1 MKHRIIIG
9 LLLCLPLLS
18 RAQSPAMEAFYDR
31 YGAAEGITSVAL
43 EQKMMHMMSTQA
55 AQRGDAE
62 LARLLDE
69 IVFIRVLTTT
79 DETLFAEL
87 VSEAE
92 QALKAGKHFDP
103 LTSTTADGRTTRVYL
118 REPKLEENKE
128 LVVIT
133 HGEDEATVVH
143 IFGSFGLREV
153 SRITSIRPR

>member
-9 LLLCLPLLS
+9 LLLLLPLLS
-18 RAQSPAMEAFYDR
+18 QAQSPAMETFYDR

-43 EQKMMHMMSTQA
+43 ERRMMQMMSAQA
-55 AQRGDAE
+55 AQRGDDE

-69 IVFIRVLTTT
+69 IGFIRVLTTT
-79 DETLFAEL
+79 DDTDLAA
-87 VSEAE
+87 EAE
-92 QALKAGKHFDP
+92 RTVKADKHFEL

-118 REPKLEENKE
+118 RESKLDEDKE

-133 HGEDEATVVH
+133 HGEDETTVVH
-143 IFGSFGLREV
+143 IFGSFDVREI

>member
-18 RAQSPAMEAFYDR
+18 RAQSPAIEALYDR
-31 YGAAEGITSVAL
+31 YGAAEGITSVML
-43 EQKMMHMMSTQA
+43 ERKMMQMMSTQA
-55 AQRGDAE
+55 EQRDDSE

-69 IVFIRVLTTT
+69 IGFIRVLTTT
-79 DETLFAEL
+79 DDTNLAA
-87 VSEAE
+87 EAE
-92 QALKAGKHFDP
+92 QAVKEHFEL

-118 REPKLEENKE
+118 RESKLNEDKE

-133 HGEDEATVVH
+133 HGEDETTVVH